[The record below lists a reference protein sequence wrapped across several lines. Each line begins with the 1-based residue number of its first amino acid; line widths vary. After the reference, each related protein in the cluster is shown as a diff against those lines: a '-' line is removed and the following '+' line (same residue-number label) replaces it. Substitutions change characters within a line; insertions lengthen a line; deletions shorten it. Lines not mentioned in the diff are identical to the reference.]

1 MNKLDSI
8 WRFGSSFRV
17 GLFAISVIVMIVY
30 LVRDT
35 GANKAVYIILG
46 VGFMGLIHEIRQW
59 RINRMSGEE
68 QISATL
74 SASEKK
80 LD

>member
-1 MNKLDSI
+1 MIKRDSI
-8 WRFGSSFRV
+8 WRFGSSLRV
-17 GLFAISVIVMIVY
+17 GIFVVSQIVLIIY
-30 LVRDT
+30 LVRDP

>member
-1 MNKLDSI
+1 MSKLDSI

-17 GLFAISVIVMIVY
+17 VLFAVSVIVMIVY

-35 GANKAVYIILG
+35 EFSKAGYMFLGLG
-46 VGFMGLIHEIRQW
+46 VMGLIHEVRQW
-59 RINRMSGEE
+59 RINRMPEDE
-68 QISATL
+68 RISATL